1 MQAVR
6 SLKPGQVSAPVPTQ
20 FGYHIIRVD
29 QAKGDSLK
37 VRHILIPVALQGAHL
52 DQVEA
57 RADTLE
63 RLAAERSDPTTLDTV
78 ARRLRLQVSP
88 EYRVVEG
95 QGFRLGEYRVP
106 DVSVWAFEAPI
117 GETSPVIEGDAGYY
131 IFRLDS
137 VTATGTPPLAQ
148 IRARVSDFVRVEKL
162 KGVARHRADSLATL
176 LRGVPDLAAAAAAH
190 GLQAQRL
197 GSFTRGRPPRE
208 LSGEPLVVGAAFG
221 LRVGERS
228 GVVEGE
234 TGYFILESLGRKSAD
249 STAWLAQKEVQRT
262 QLRQAL
268 QQARIQQYLEG
279 VRATA
284 KVVDRRKDLF
294 KSQASADAS
303 AGLQ

>member
-1 MQAVR
+1 M
-6 SLKPGQVSAPVPTQ
+6 SAPVASD
-20 FGYHIIRVD
+20 FGYHLIRVD
-29 QAKGDSLK
+29 QAKGDSVK

-52 DQVEA
+52 EQVEA

-78 ARRLRLQVSP
+78 ARRMGLQVSP

-95 QGFRLGEYRVP
+95 QGFSLGKYRIP
-106 DVSVWAFEAPI
+106 DVSVWAFESPV

-131 IFRLDS
+131 VFRLDS
-137 VTATGTPPLAQ
+137 LTTAGTPPLTQ
-148 IRARVSDFVRVEKL
+148 IRARVTDLVRLGKL
-162 KGVARHRADSLATL
+162 KTIARHRADSLAAL
-176 LRGVPDLAAAAAAH
+176 LRGATDLASAAAAH

-197 GSFTRGRPPRE
+197 GPFTRMRPPRD
-208 LSGEPLVVGAAFG
+208 LSGEPFVIGTAFG
-221 LRVGERS
+221 LHGGERS

-234 TGYFILESLGRKSAD
+234 NAYFILEPSARKLAD

-279 VRATA
+279 VRAKA
-284 KVVDRRKDLF
+284 KIVDRRKDLF

-303 AGLQ
+303 TGL